1 MGQKADRREQIYR
14 KNGDVTWG
22 RRLTTESKSIGKVG
36 TSHGAEGRPQSRGE
50 GADAGEQR
58 KWTEKA
64 AEKVAEEVTQRR
76 QQREQSREAAE
87 GKGQG

>member
-1 MGQKADRREQIYR
+1 MGQKADHREQIYR
-14 KNGDVTWG
+14 KSGDVTWG
-22 RRLTTESKSIGKVG
+22 RRSTTEQ
-36 TSHGAEGRPQSRGE
+36 RE

-76 QQREQSREAAE
+76 QQREQRREAAE